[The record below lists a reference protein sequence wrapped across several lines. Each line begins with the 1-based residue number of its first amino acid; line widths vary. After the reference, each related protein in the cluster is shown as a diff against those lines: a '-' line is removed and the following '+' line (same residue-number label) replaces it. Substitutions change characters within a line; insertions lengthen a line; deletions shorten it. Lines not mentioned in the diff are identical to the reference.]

1 MPDQSGYTENT
12 MAEYRVQLL
21 ENILQQLHTSVGGLH
36 GTVVVSTEGFVM
48 AAYAGD
54 GRSRLENPVDSP
66 QIAAM
71 AASIIALG
79 ERVLDRLTRGEIDR
93 ILLDGTMGGIVVVP
107 AGREAALAAMV
118 SKEAKLG
125 LVMHEVRRAA
135 NEVEQVLLGVPQ
147 EVM

>member
-1 MPDQSGYTENT
+1 

-21 ENILQQLHTSVGGLH
+21 EEILQRLHALLGGLY
-36 GTVVVSTEGFVM
+36 GAVVVSTEGFVV
-48 AAYAGD
+48 AAYAGE
-54 GRSRLENPVDSP
+54 GRSHSDNPVDSP

-79 ERVLDRLTRGEIDR
+79 ERVLDRLARGEIDR

-107 AGREAALAAMV
+107 AGREAALAVMV
-118 SKEAKLG
+118 SKEARLG

-135 NEVEQVLLGVPQ
+135 NEVEKILQWETQPA
-147 EVM
+147 E

>member
-1 MPDQSGYTENT
+1 

-21 ENILQQLHTSVGGLH
+21 EEILQQLHATVGGLF
-36 GTVVVSTEGFVM
+36 GTVVVSTEGFVV

-54 GRSRLENPVDSP
+54 GRSRLENPIDSP

-79 ERVLDRLTRGEIDR
+79 ERVLGRLSRGEIDR
-93 ILLDGTMGGIVVVP
+93 ILLDGSEGGIVVVP
-107 AGREAALAAMV
+107 VGREAALAAMV

-125 LVMHEVRRAA
+125 LVMYEVRRTA
-135 NEVEQVLLGVPQ
+135 NEVEKVLAGTPQ
-147 EVM
+147 ETT

>member
-1 MPDQSGYTENT
+1 

-21 ENILQQLHTSVGGLH
+21 EEILQQLHATVGGLF
-36 GTVVVSTEGFVM
+36 GTVVVSTEGFVV

-54 GRSRLENPVDSP
+54 GRSRLENPIDSP

-79 ERVLDRLTRGEIDR
+79 ERVLGRLSRGEIDR
-93 ILLDGTMGGIVVVP
+93 ILLDGSEGGIVVVP
-107 AGREAALAAMV
+107 VGHEAALAAMV

-125 LVMHEVRRAA
+125 LVMYEVRRAA
-135 NEVEQVLLGVPQ
+135 NEVEKVLAGTPQ
-147 EVM
+147 ETV

>member
-1 MPDQSGYTENT
+1 

-21 ENILQQLHTSVGGLH
+21 EEILQQLHATVSGLS
-36 GTVVVSTEGFVM
+36 GTVVVSTEGFVV

-79 ERVLDRLTRGEIDR
+79 ERVLGRLARGEIDR
-93 ILLDGTMGGIVVVP
+93 ILLDGSEGGIVVVP
-107 AGREAALAAMV
+107 VGREAALAAMV

-125 LVMHEVRRAA
+125 LVMYEVRRAA
-135 NEVEQVLLGVPQ
+135 NEVEKILSGTPL
-147 EVM
+147 ETA